1 MMRKCHLN
9 TCPVG
14 IATQDPLLRK
24 KFAGK
29 PESVVNFFF
38 LLAEEVREYMAQLG
52 IKTIDELVGRADL
65 LEINTNALHSKNK
78 GIDLTA
84 LLTPANKLN
93 PTADVIKKMD
103 QDHLLHQGLDN
114 YLIEQSQCSLNEGI
128 PVKIESIVTNLN
140 RSVGTMLSYYIS
152 KKYGREG
159 LPDDTIH
166 VKLIGHG
173 GQSMGFALAKGIF
186 IEIEGDSND
195 YVGKGLSGGKIAIYP
210 NKQSTFLP
218 QDNVIVGNVCLYGAT
233 SGEAYF
239 HGIAGERFAVR
250 NSGAL
255 AVCEGVGDH
264 GCEYMTGGH
273 VVILGKT
280 GRNFAAGM
288 SGGIAYIYDPLNEF
302 SDRCN
307 MGMVVLENI
316 HEDSIEGNMLKK
328 FITQHHQYTNSMVA
342 SQILSLWSIEI
353 KHFVKVMPLDY
364 KRVLEQQALEK
375 AQEALTNALSEL
387 ESPKQTIM

>member
-1 MMRKCHLN
+1 M
-9 TCPVG
+9 
-14 IATQDPLLRK
+14 
-24 KFAGK
+24 
-29 PESVVNFFF
+29 
-38 LLAEEVREYMAQLG
+38 
-52 IKTIDELVGRADL
+52 
-65 LEINTNALHSKNK
+65 
-78 GIDLTA
+78 
-84 LLTPANKLN
+84 
-93 PTADVIKKMD
+93 
-103 QDHLLHQGLDN
+103 
-114 YLIEQSQCSLNEGI
+114 
-128 PVKIESIVTNLN
+128 
-140 RSVGTMLSYYIS
+140 
-152 KKYGREG
+152 
-159 LPDDTIH
+159 
-166 VKLIGHG
+166 KLIGHG

-210 NKQSTFLP
+210 SKQSTFLP

-342 SQILSLWSIEI
+342 SHILSLWSIEI

-375 AQEALTNALSEL
+375 AQEALTNALSKL